1 MSSPER
7 LKIDKASPEQAEAI
21 RSMLTR
27 QRAEKLAAECLD
39 LTDDAAVIRI
49 LTDAFES
56 AAAAELFKAAWELA
70 KTQ

>member
-27 QRAEKLAAECLD
+27 QMAEDLAAECFD
-39 LTDDAAVIRI
+39 LIDNAAVIRI
-49 LTDAFES
+49 LADAFGL
-56 AAAAELFKAAWELA
+56 ATAAELFEPTRELA